1 MIDVLKMLEAGDLM
15 SCSVISSSTRVIL
28 GAYSNSFEWVV
39 ILKDYTIVFIYNISE
54 NVWSYRSGD
63 LTVLRPCNGVVF
75 YKKLDQST
83 VRDLKLNEVLG

>member
-15 SCSVISSSTRVIL
+15 SSSVLSTPRVIL

-39 ILKDYTIVFIYNISE
+39 ILKDYSMVFIYSISD
-54 NVWSYRSGD
+54 NVWSLRSGD
-63 LTVLRPCNGVVF
+63 SVLPKICNNVVF

-83 VRDLKLNEVLG
+83 VRDIKLREVLG

>member
-15 SCSVISSSTRVIL
+15 SCSVISSTRVIV
-28 GAYSNSFEWVV
+28 GAYSNSLEWV
-39 ILKDYTIVFIYNISE
+39 ILLKDYTIVFIYNISE

-63 LTVLRPCNGVVF
+63 STVLRPCNGVVF

-83 VRDLKLNEVLG
+83 VRDIKLNEVLG